1 MIVIDYHWL
10 YFYISIFSI
19 RDSTATWP
27 VSSCVCLARKLWS
40 NRCTTCRSLQPGR
53 LSFAQHRCWSKS
65 DQSMPSRS
73 TLHALAEGICLRHSG
88 PPAVSIAANHVLFS
102 EGMCFMWCA
111 HFNHHVPSCSI
122 MFHHVP
128 SCSIMFH
135 HFNHHFNHHFPMIN
149 DLAQQWQALALQ
161 ATRRELL
168 LPWSCCRK
176 SQPLLSTDVAYG
188 CWMPC
193 CWVMAVMVGWLVG
206 WLVDVGNTINT

>member
-128 SCSIMFH
+128 SCSIILTIILTIIF
-135 HFNHHFNHHFPMIN
+135 
-149 DLAQQWQALALQ
+149 
-161 ATRRELL
+161 
-168 LPWSCCRK
+168 PWSTILLNSGKPWRSRQLAESCFYLGVAVGSLSHCCQRMW
-176 SQPLLSTDVAYG
+176 LMVAE
-188 CWMPC
+188 CL
-193 CWVMAVMVGWLVG
+193 AVGLWQLWLDGWLDG
-206 WLVDVGNTINT
+206 WLM